1 MRPEQKNMDDL
12 TIQRKGAPEHL
23 SVTLRDVLMPVFRQR
38 RLATMIFIGIFAGA
52 VLSALLLPPRY
63 EAEMKI
69 LVNQDRVDPV
79 ITSNA
84 DIQRGSAA
92 VLAVSEEDLNSEVEL
107 LKSRDLLERVVLA
120 SGLESR
126 DESRWGRAFER
137 IENALWR
144 TQASPQSELARS
156 VQALEDTLVVDPL
169 KKTKLIRVM
178 YCSRDPELAARVLQN
193 LGNLFQ
199 EKHAAV
205 HRPPGTFPFFNQ
217 EAERYRGELAAAE
230 TQLSDFDG
238 TEEIVSAAAQ
248 KQLVLQQLS
257 QFQAELQQSKANAHE
272 ATQRALALKAQTA
285 DTPSRQTTQIIKTD
299 NAELMATL
307 ETTLLNLE
315 LKRSDMLTKYAP
327 TYQPVL
333 ELESQIADTQKA
345 INHAESSPTQQVTTD
360 RLPAQD
366 WMATEVVRAETDR
379 KAFEA
384 QAGAIGGV
392 VRLYQ
397 GIAKNLDEKGR
408 RQDDLIR
415 NVKIGEDNYLLY
427 LRKREEARISDALD
441 SKRIV
446 NVAIAEAAT
455 VPALPML
462 NILWLFVGGF
472 FTAGIVSVAA
482 AYAVDRMD
490 PSFRTPDELVRY
502 LNVKVLASIPSSASD
517 K

>member
-1 MRPEQKNMDDL
+1 MRPEQKKMDDL
-12 TIQRKGAPEHL
+12 TIQRNGAPEDL
-23 SVTLRDVLMPVFRQR
+23 NVTLRDVVMPVFQQR

-79 ITSNA
+79 ITSDT
-84 DIQRGSAA
+84 DIQRGST
-92 VLAVSEEDLNSEVEL
+92 VVSAVSEEDLNSEVEL
-107 LKSRDLLERVVLA
+107 LKSRDLLEKVVLA
-120 SGLESR
+120 TGLESR
-126 DESRWGRAFER
+126 DELRLKNAFER
-137 IENALWR
+137 FENTLWG
-144 TQASPQSELARS
+144 TPASPQTELARS
-156 VQALEDTLVVDPL
+156 VQELEDTLVIDPL

-178 YCSRDPELAARVLQN
+178 YSSRDPELAARVLQN

-205 HRPPGTFPFFNQ
+205 HRPPGAFPFFNQ
-217 EAERYRGELAAAE
+217 EAERYRSELAAAE

-238 TEEIVSAAAQ
+238 TEGVISAAAQ

-257 QFQAELQQSKANAHE
+257 QFEAELHQSKANAHE
-272 ATQRALALKAQTA
+272 ASQGAKALREQTA
-285 DTPSRQTTQIIKTD
+285 ATPSRQTTQVTKTD
-299 NAELMATL
+299 NVQLMATL
-307 ETTLLNLE
+307 ENTLLNLE

-345 INHAESSPTQQVTTD
+345 INKAESSPAQQVTTD

-366 WMATEVVRAETDR
+366 WMATEVARAETDR

-408 RQDDLIR
+408 HQDDLVR

-446 NVAIAEAAT
+446 NVTIAEAAT
-455 VPALPML
+455 VPALPAL
-462 NILWLFVGGF
+462 SILWLLVGGF

-502 LNVKVLASIPSSASD
+502 LNVKVLASIPSSASE

>member
-1 MRPEQKNMDDL
+1 MDDL
-12 TIQRKGAPEHL
+12 SIRRGSAPGHL

-52 VLSALLLPPRY
+52 ILSALLLPPRY

-79 ITSNA
+79 ITSDA
-84 DIQRGSAA
+84 DVQRVSAA
-92 VLAVSEEDLNSEVEL
+92 VSAVSEEDLNSEVEL
-107 LKSRDLLERVVLA
+107 LKSRDLLEQVVLA
-120 SGLESR
+120 SGLESE

-137 IENALWR
+137 IGNFLWR
-144 TQASPQSELARS
+144 RPRSPQTELARS

-178 YCSRDPELAARVLQN
+178 YPSRDPELAARVLQN

-205 HRPPGTFPFFNQ
+205 HRPPGTFEFFDQ
-217 EAERYRGELAAAE
+217 AAERYRGELATAE
-230 TQLSDFDG
+230 TQLSEFDG
-238 TEEIVSAAAQ
+238 TEGIVSASEQ
-248 KQLVLQQLS
+248 KQLVLQQIS

-272 ATQRALALKAQTA
+272 AKQRALALKSQSAV
-285 DTPSRQTTQIIKTD
+285 TPSRQTTQIIKTQ
-299 NAELMATL
+299 NAELLATL

-327 TYQPVL
+327 TYQPVM
-333 ELESQIADTQKA
+333 ELGSQIADTQKA
-345 INHAESSPTQQVTTD
+345 INKAESSPTQQITTD

-384 QAGAIGGV
+384 QAGAISGV

-397 GIAKNLDEKGR
+397 EIAKNLDEKGR
-408 RQDDLIR
+408 HQDDLIR

-446 NVAIAEAAT
+446 NVTIAEAAT
-455 VPALPML
+455 VPALPAL
-462 NILWLFVGGF
+462 SLLWVFVGGF

-502 LNVKVLASIPSSASD
+502 LNVKVLASIPSSD
-517 K
+517 LQK

>member
-1 MRPEQKNMDDL
+1 MDDL
-12 TIQRKGAPEHL
+12 TIRRSAAPYHL
-23 SVTLRDVLMPVFRQR
+23 GVTLRDVLMPVFRQR
-38 RLATMIFIGIFAGA
+38 RLAAMIFIGIFAGA

-84 DIQRGSAA
+84 DLQRGSAA
-92 VLAVSEEDLNSEVEL
+92 VSAVSEEDLNSEVEL
-107 LKSRDLLERVVLA
+107 LKSRDLLEQVVLA
-120 SGLESR
+120 SGVESR
-126 DESRWGRAFER
+126 VESRWGKAVER
-137 IENALWR
+137 FENALWR
-144 TQASPQSELARS
+144 TTPSPQMELARS
-156 VQALEDTLVVDPL
+156 VQALEDNLVVDPL

-178 YCSRDPELAARVLQN
+178 YPSRDPELAARVLQN

-205 HRPPGTFPFFNQ
+205 HRPPGTFHFFDQ
-217 EAERYRGELAAAE
+217 EAERYRGELATSE
-230 TQLSDFDG
+230 TQLSDFNG
-238 TEEIVSAAAQ
+238 TEGIVSAAEQ
-248 KQLVLQQLS
+248 KQLVLQQIS
-257 QFQAELQQSKANAHE
+257 QFQAELHQSKANAYE
-272 ATQRALALKAQTA
+272 ANRRALALKSRAA
-285 DTPSRQTTQIIKTD
+285 DTPSRQTTQITKID
-299 NAELMATL
+299 NAQLMAAL

-327 TYQPVL
+327 TYQPVM

-345 INHAESSPTQQVTTD
+345 INQAESSPTQQVTTD

-366 WMATEVVRAETDR
+366 WMATEVVRAESDR
-379 KAFEA
+379 AAFEA

-397 GIAKNLDEKGR
+397 GIARNLDEKGR
-408 RQDDLIR
+408 HQDDLIR

-455 VPALPML
+455 VPALPAL

-472 FTAGIVSVAA
+472 FTAGIVSVSA

-502 LNVKVLASIPSSASD
+502 LNVKVLASIPPSTSH

>member
-1 MRPEQKNMDDL
+1 MDDL
-12 TIQRKGAPEHL
+12 TIQRRGAPEHL

-52 VLSALLLPPRY
+52 ILSALLLPPRY

-69 LVNQDRVDPV
+69 LVNQDRVDPI

-84 DIQRGSAA
+84 DMERGAA
-92 VLAVSEEDLNSEVEL
+92 VVSAVSEEDLNSEVEL
-107 LKSRDLLERVVLA
+107 LKSRDLLEKVVLA

-126 DESRWGRAFER
+126 DESRWEKLFLRFED
-137 IENALWR
+137 ALWR
-144 TQASPQSELARS
+144 TPPSPPMELARS

-178 YCSRDPELAARVLQN
+178 YPSHDPELAARVLQN
-193 LGNLFQ
+193 LGTLFQ

-205 HRPPGTFPFFNQ
+205 HRPPGTFHFFDQ
-217 EAERYRGELAAAE
+217 EAERYRGELATAE
-230 TQLSDFDG
+230 TQLSDFNG
-238 TEEIVSAAAQ
+238 TEGIVSAAEQ
-248 KQLVLQQLS
+248 KQLVLQQIS
-257 QFQAELQQSKANAHE
+257 QFQAELHQSEANAHE
-272 ATQRALALKAQTA
+272 ANQRALALKAQTA
-285 DTPSRQTTQIIKTD
+285 ATPARQTTQITKTV
-299 NAELMATL
+299 NAELLAAL

-327 TYQPVL
+327 TYQPVQ

-345 INHAESSPTQQVTTD
+345 INRAESSPTQQTTTD

-379 KAFEA
+379 AAFQA

-397 GIAKNLDEKGR
+397 QIAKTLDEKGKH
-408 RQDDLIR
+408 QDDFIR

-446 NVAIAEAAT
+446 NVTIAEAAT
-455 VPALPML
+455 VPALPAL
-462 NILWLFVGGF
+462 NILWLFVAGF
-472 FTAGIVSVAA
+472 FTAGIVSIGA

-502 LNVKVLASIPSSASD
+502 LNVKVLASIPSSTSR

>member
-1 MRPEQKNMDDL
+1 MDDL
-12 TIQRKGAPEHL
+12 SIRRGAAPERL
-23 SVTLRDVLMPVFRQR
+23 SLTLRDVLMPVFRQR

-52 VLSALLLPPRY
+52 ILSALLLPPRY

-84 DIQRGSAA
+84 DIQRVSAA
-92 VLAVSEEDLNSEVEL
+92 ASAVSEEDLNSEVEL
-107 LKSRDLLERVVLA
+107 LKSRDLLEQVVLA
-120 SGLESR
+120 SGLESA
-126 DESRWGRAFER
+126 DESRWARAFER
-137 IENALWR
+137 FENVLWR
-144 TQASPQSELARS
+144 RPRSPQTELARS
-156 VQALEDTLVVDPL
+156 VEALEDTLVVDPL

-178 YCSRDPELAARVLQN
+178 YPSRDPELAARVLQN
-193 LGNLFQ
+193 LGKLFQ

-205 HRPPGTFPFFNQ
+205 HRPPGTFNFFDQ
-217 EAERYRGELAAAE
+217 EAERYRGELATAE

-238 TEEIVSAAAQ
+238 TEGIVSATEQ
-248 KQLVLQQLS
+248 KQLVLQQIS

-272 ATQRALALKAQTA
+272 ANQRALALKSQSAV
-285 DTPSRQTTQIIKTD
+285 TPSRQTTQIIKTD
-299 NAELMATL
+299 NAELLATL

-327 TYQPVL
+327 TYQPVM

-345 INHAESSPTQQVTTD
+345 INKAESSPTQQVTTD

-384 QAGAIGGV
+384 QASAISGV

-397 GIAKNLDEKGR
+397 EIAKNLDEKGR
-408 RQDDLIR
+408 HQDDLLR

-455 VPALPML
+455 VPALPAL
-462 NILWLFVGGF
+462 NLIWLFVGGF

-502 LNVKVLASIPSSASD
+502 LNVKVLASIPSGD
-517 K
+517 LQK